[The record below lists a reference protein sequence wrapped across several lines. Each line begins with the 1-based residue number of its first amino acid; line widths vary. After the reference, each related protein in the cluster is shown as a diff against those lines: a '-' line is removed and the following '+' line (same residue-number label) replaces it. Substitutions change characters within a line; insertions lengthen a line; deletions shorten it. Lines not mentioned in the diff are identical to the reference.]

1 LASGRQFKKV
11 AKRGGQKPRRENG
24 HANIDG
30 QRDNEVID
38 AFTPLEKFHGGKRR
52 RVRLVPIN
60 GALKKA
66 PTARG
71 MRRAKEIAGEN
82 LQEIRKFQFR
92 S

>member
-11 AKRGGQKPRRENG
+11 AKGGGQKPRRENG
-24 HANIDG
+24 HANING
-30 QRDNEVID
+30 QGDNKVID
-38 AFTPLEKFHGGKRR
+38 AFTPLEKFHAGKRR
-52 RVRLVPIN
+52 HVRLVPIN
-60 GALKKA
+60 GVLKKS